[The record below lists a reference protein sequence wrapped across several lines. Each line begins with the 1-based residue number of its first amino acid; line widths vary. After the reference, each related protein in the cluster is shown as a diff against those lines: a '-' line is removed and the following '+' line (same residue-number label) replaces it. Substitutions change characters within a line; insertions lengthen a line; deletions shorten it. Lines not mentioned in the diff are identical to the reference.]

1 MTDSAILEF
10 KTAPVNVR
18 IRAMQEIRNMS
29 NKDLSDYVAM
39 KTGKNVT
46 PSDLINIL
54 SGKTKGPAAEAKIK
68 VMREL
73 FNV

>member
-29 NKDLSDYVAM
+29 NKELADYVAM

-46 PSDLINIL
+46 PSDLVNIL
-54 SGKTKGPAAEAKIK
+54 SGSTKGPAAEAKIK
-68 VMREL
+68 VIREL